1 MNANRFGHWAGAWIV
16 ALLVFCFCPRIASA
30 ADFIAFGGFQHT
42 GDITLKSAINSGS
55 GLIHNL
61 TPGTFG
67 VFGARVAHG
76 HLFGGEYT
84 GEYAP
89 NFISSDNH
97 AWIFH
102 GNLRVQIPYAKVI
115 RPYATGGVGLLYSAG
130 SSTNALGTEF
140 LFNYGGGIIFSLGPV
155 GLNFDVRG
163 YTVPSAHISGVE
175 LQNNINFVQPT
186 VGLVISF

>member
-1 MNANRFGHWAGAWIV
+1 MNANRFGHWAGVSMAALFAFCSCPLV
-16 ALLVFCFCPRIASA
+16 ANA
-30 ADFIAFGGFQHT
+30 ADVTLFGGIQHT
-42 GDITLKSAINSGS
+42 GDITFKSALSSSS
-55 GLIHNL
+55 GLIGNL

-115 RPYATGGVGLLYSAG
+115 RPYGTAGIGLLNSSG
-130 SSTNALGTEF
+130 NSSTSLGTEF
-140 LFNYGGGIIFSLGPV
+140 LFNYGGGIIFSIGPV